1 MQGVVTRYC
10 SDYGMID
17 DLIYFSNDAVTSK
30 VLLNVGQEVI
40 AVVEEN
46 KVSNGLKAIRVSLSL
61 LGAVTLH
68 RDSQTWPS
76 QEGRGEV
83 CLGGTAFVH
92 YRDFCFKTQ
101 IMVMANNSDIE
112 VCNSESKVF
121 L

>member
-1 MQGVVTRYC
+1 MVMTSSHGCWELTSGPLEEQQTLRGTEPSSLALEILFILIQPPCSRVSGDTRLKTVQGVVTRYC

-61 LGAVTLH
+61 
-68 RDSQTWPS
+68 
-76 QEGRGEV
+76 
-83 CLGGTAFVH
+83 
-92 YRDFCFKTQ
+92 
-101 IMVMANNSDIE
+101 
-112 VCNSESKVF
+112 
-121 L
+121 